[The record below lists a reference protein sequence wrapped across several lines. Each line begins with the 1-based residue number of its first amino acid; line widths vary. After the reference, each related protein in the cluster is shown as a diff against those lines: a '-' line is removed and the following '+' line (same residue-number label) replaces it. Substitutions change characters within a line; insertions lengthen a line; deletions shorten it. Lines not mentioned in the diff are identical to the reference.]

1 MTLYNKLGDV
11 FLCGD
16 LNARVSNCN
25 NLTAN
30 NDNMYLPMYDI
41 QYNINKQIRN
51 RESQDGKIDSRD
63 KDLLDLCISQK
74 IKILNGRIFGDSF
87 GKLTCFTPSG

>member
-1 MTLYNKLGDV
+1 
-11 FLCGD
+11 
-16 LNARVSNCN
+16 
-25 NLTAN
+25 
-30 NDNMYLPMYDI
+30 MYLPMYDI
-41 QYNINKQIRN
+41 QYSINKQIKN